1 MQYENIEVLFKF
13 VCVILQDF
21 MGVFVVVD
29 FVVMCDVVKK
39 LGGDLEKINFVCFVD
54 FVIDYF
60 IQVDFNRRVDSLQKN

>member
-1 MQYENIEVLFKF
+1 
-13 VCVILQDF
+13 

-60 IQVDFNRRVDSLQKN
+60 I